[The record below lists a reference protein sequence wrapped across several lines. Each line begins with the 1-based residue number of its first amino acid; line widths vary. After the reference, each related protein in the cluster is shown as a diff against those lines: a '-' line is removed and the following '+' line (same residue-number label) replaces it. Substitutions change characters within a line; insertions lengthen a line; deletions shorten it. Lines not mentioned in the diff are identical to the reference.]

1 MAALYRTVALEQVH
15 DIAVVVGENLQ
26 FDVAGIGV
34 VLFHEDIGAAEGL
47 GRLGDNAVII
57 APEVRLVFAAADA
70 AAAAARGR
78 FEHDG
83 VTDLARIIGRLV
95 DNGDAAVAARGG
107 RGAGR
112 RRRRA
117 RRGRGARAAGGGGG
131 GAEGAGAAAGAY

>member
-26 FDVAGIGV
+26 FDVAGIDDA
-34 VLFHEDIGAAEGL
+34 LFHEDIGAAEGL

-78 FEHDG
+78 FEHDE
-83 VTDLARIIGRLV
+83 VTELARIIGRLV
-95 DNGDAAVAARGG
+95 DAGAAAVAARCNREGG
-107 RGAGR
+107 QKHRITGNDQDAQK
-112 RRRRA
+112 A
-117 RRGRGARAAGGGGG
+117 DVV
-131 GAEGAGAAAGAY
+131 